1 MIKQLRQQ
9 IKPSMEELPDLELG
23 MTSCTDLI
31 QEQQATTSLISFAIE
46 LQRRGQLNDNYKTLR
61 DLIKNPSTKED
72 RATVI
77 RDAIKYIIQLIRTV
91 YELKQL
97 VEKTRGKKLDTIGGV
112 DVFTKPVVR
121 ESQYSHSYN
130 DVSIGPSFSKKH
142 SWVQRKSKDTEID
155 VRIIGDEVTIK
166 VLHRKKKNNY
176 CLMFVSRVLDEFHMD
191 LHFVSSCYIG
201 YETYYFQFK
210 TKINGGPS
218 SANVHTIADKL
229 IEVLDSSCSI

>member
-1 MIKQLRQQ
+1 
-9 IKPSMEELPDLELG
+9 
-23 MTSCTDLI
+23 
-31 QEQQATTSLISFAIE
+31 
-46 LQRRGQLNDNYKTLR
+46 
-61 DLIKNPSTKED
+61 
-72 RATVI
+72 VI

-121 ESQYSHSYN
+121 KSQYSHSYN
-130 DVSIGPSFSKKH
+130 DVSSGPSFSKKH
-142 SWVQRKSKDTEID
+142 SSVQRKSKDTEID

-166 VLHRKKKNNY
+166 VVRRRKKNDY
-176 CLMFVSRVLDEFHMD
+176 CLLFVSRVLDELHMD

-210 TKINGGPS
+210 TKVWTVINLPDVLS
-218 SANVHTIADKL
+218 NVTWSTDAANVL
-229 IEVLDSSCSI
+229 

>member
-1 MIKQLRQQ
+1 
-9 IKPSMEELPDLELG
+9 MEELPDLELG

-155 VRIIGDEVTIK
+155 VRIIGDEVTIT